1 MSAKIVYNEQCRV
14 IDFTSEREAYAYY
27 VKIAEKYEVLNYN
40 QYKNDNNNARRYTLD
55 ITFRTRERDLL
66 K

>member
-1 MSAKIVYNEQCRV
+1 MSAKIVYNEQRKI
-14 IDFTSEREAYAYY
+14 IDFTSEGEAYNYY
-27 VKIAEKYEVLNYN
+27 LKIAEKYEVLNYN
-40 QYKNDNNNARRYTLD
+40 QYKNNNGNKRKYSLD